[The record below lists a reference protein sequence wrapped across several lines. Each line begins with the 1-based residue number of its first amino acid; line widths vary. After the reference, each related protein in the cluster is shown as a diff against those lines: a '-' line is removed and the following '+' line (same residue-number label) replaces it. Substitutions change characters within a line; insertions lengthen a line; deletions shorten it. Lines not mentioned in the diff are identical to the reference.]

1 MRWRKLLFLV
11 LAVATLTATCF
22 ATVWHKHETS
32 ESAEALAQLP
42 WRGNVM
48 GMGRLPDSLPQ
59 HEIDELAELSRF
71 SVKLAGKRI
80 GTRRLS
86 FAALEETY
94 LRILI
99 AQKTLTEQRAF
110 ELWRSL
116 HGVEG
121 FRTTLRK
128 ISSSNVAQRKGHM
141 YELELAEAA
150 RLYKFQPRAVGKK
163 FDDGVKRGRTDL
175 DVWLKDGR
183 INIFI
188 QAKNYENVSF
198 SSLPQ
203 FRADMNSLKAL
214 GRGMRVFALHNLPR
228 NVHVRRALELAA
240 EQRGVTL
247 LYGKAE
253 EIMKQL
259 RGILAA

>member
-1 MRWRKLLFLV
+1 
-11 LAVATLTATCF
+11 
-22 ATVWHKHETS
+22 
-32 ESAEALAQLP
+32 
-42 WRGNVM
+42 
-48 GMGRLPDSLPQ
+48 
-59 HEIDELAELSRF
+59 
-71 SVKLAGKRI
+71 
-80 GTRRLS
+80 
-86 FAALEETY
+86 
-94 LRILI
+94 
-99 AQKTLTEQRAF
+99 
-110 ELWRSL
+110 
-116 HGVEG
+116 
-121 FRTTLRK
+121 
-128 ISSSNVAQRKGHM
+128 
-141 YELELAEAA
+141 
-150 RLYKFQPRAVGKK
+150 
-163 FDDGVKRGRTDL
+163 VKRGRTDL

-214 GRGMRVFALHNLPR
+214 GQGMRVFALHNLPR